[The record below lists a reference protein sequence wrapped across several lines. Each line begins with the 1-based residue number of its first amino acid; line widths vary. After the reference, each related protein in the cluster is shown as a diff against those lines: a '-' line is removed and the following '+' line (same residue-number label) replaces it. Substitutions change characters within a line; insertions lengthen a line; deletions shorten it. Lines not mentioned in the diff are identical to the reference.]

1 MVMTRHNEISEIQTS
16 FSIVNDDA
24 NTRIEIIEG
33 EMYDT
38 DNRIVY
44 LENQLEEI
52 RELIHDLYKVISG
65 VDNAGNITQAVE
77 PTDDIVYE
85 SRVSY

>member
-24 NTRIEIIEG
+24 NTRIEMIEG

-38 DNRIVY
+38 DNRIIY

-65 VDNAGNITQAVE
+65 VDNAGNITQEIE
-77 PTDDIVYE
+77 PTDDVVYE

>member
-1 MVMTRHNEISEIQTS
+1 MVMTRHNGINEIQTS
-16 FSIVNDDA
+16 FSTVDDEA

-52 RELIHDLYKVISG
+52 RELINDLYKVISG
-65 VDNAGNITQAVE
+65 VDNAGNTTQEIE

-85 SRVSY
+85 TRVSY

>member
-1 MVMTRHNEISEIQTS
+1 MVMTRHNEINEIQTS
-16 FSIVNDDA
+16 FSTVDDDA
-24 NTRIEIIEG
+24 NTRIEMIEG

-52 RELIHDLYKVISG
+52 RELIDDLYKVICG
-65 VDNAGNITQAVE
+65 VDNAGNTTQEME

-85 SRVSY
+85 TRVSY

>member
-1 MVMTRHNEISEIQTS
+1 MVMTTHNASNAIPAPFTAS
-16 FSIVNDDA
+16 DDEA

-33 EMYDT
+33 EMYET
-38 DNRIVY
+38 DNRIMY
-44 LENQLEEI
+44 IENQLEEI
-52 RELIHDLYKVISG
+52 RELITDLYKAISG
-65 VDNAGNITQAVE
+65 VDNAGNITQTVE

>member
-1 MVMTRHNEISEIQTS
+1 MVMTRHNEINGIQTS

-24 NTRIEIIEG
+24 NTRIEMIEG

-38 DNRIVY
+38 DNRIIY

-52 RELIHDLYKVISG
+52 RELITDLYKAISG
-65 VDNAGNITQAVE
+65 VDNAGNITQEVE
-77 PTDDIVYE
+77 PTDDVVYE

>member
-1 MVMTRHNEISEIQTS
+1 MVMTRHNGINEIQTS
-16 FSIVNDDA
+16 FSTVDEA

-65 VDNAGNITQAVE
+65 VDNAGNITQEIE
-77 PTDDIVYE
+77 PTDDVVYE